1 MPSLCRLRLSFKER
15 ESLRRKRRLGEKKK
29 REKFPARFCEKEK
42 RGREDR
48 ERERETERE
57 REAEREHG
65 TARRGGMFGRL
76 KSKIMGA
83 GARLKRRRG
92 NEEEGGTSTSKRL
105 EVIEVLDEGAGGA
118 EATQTDVDKYLKKI
132 DAIKSSAR
140 ESVYMGNLS
149 AEVRIRFSSFFSF
162 VLLLVFFF

>member
-1 MPSLCRLRLSFKER
+1 
-15 ESLRRKRRLGEKKK
+15 
-29 REKFPARFCEKEK
+29 
-42 RGREDR
+42 
-48 ERERETERE
+48 
-57 REAEREHG
+57 
-65 TARRGGMFGRL
+65 MFGRL

>member
-1 MPSLCRLRLSFKER
+1 M
-15 ESLRRKRRLGEKKK
+15 KRRSEEEKT
-29 REKFPARFCEKEK
+29 E
-42 RGREDR
+42 R
-48 ERERETERE
+48 EREREREGETERE

>member
-1 MPSLCRLRLSFKER
+1 
-15 ESLRRKRRLGEKKK
+15 
-29 REKFPARFCEKEK
+29 
-42 RGREDR
+42 
-48 ERERETERE
+48 
-57 REAEREHG
+57 
-65 TARRGGMFGRL
+65 
-76 KSKIMGA
+76 MGA

-149 AEVRIRFSSFFSF
+149 AEVRIRFSSFFLSF
-162 VLLLVFFF
+162 CSWFSSSNPFENAIT